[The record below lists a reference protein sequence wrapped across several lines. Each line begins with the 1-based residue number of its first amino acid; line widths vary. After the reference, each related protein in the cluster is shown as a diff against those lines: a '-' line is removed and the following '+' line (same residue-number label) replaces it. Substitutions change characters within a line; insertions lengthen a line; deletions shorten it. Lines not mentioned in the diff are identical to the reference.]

1 MDKMN
6 EMKMKDCL
14 NCAVG
19 QEAIRR
25 YCSIAHYT
33 YEEIVNNEENLSD
46 LKQLMSIMG
55 IYDCFR
61 KEETWEVASKRLCE
75 KKRIFREDSR
85 RRK

>member
-25 YCSIAHYT
+25 YCRFETAHEYHGD
-33 YEEIVNNEENLSD
+33 I
-46 LKQLMSIMG
+46 
-55 IYDCFR
+55 
-61 KEETWEVASKRLCE
+61 
-75 KKRIFREDSR
+75 
-85 RRK
+85 